1 MKALERLLQSNMIS
15 SRWTNRHTTI
25 TFFNDDGGVAS
36 QDYVVVPDD
45 EVICDNC
52 NMCLSNYPNTPIY
65 VLQYSYDRGA
75 TWEDSR
81 ALCSECAAR
90 YSVPVV
96 VEEELLA

>member
-1 MKALERLLQSNMIS
+1 MTWFSE
-15 SRWTNRHTTI
+15 
-25 TFFNDDGGVAS
+25 DGKVADE
-36 QDYVVVPDD
+36 DYVVVPDD

-52 NMCLSNYPNTPIY
+52 NMCLSNYENAPIY
-65 VLQYSYDRGA
+65 VLQYSYDGGR

-81 ALCSECAAR
+81 ALCSECANR